1 MLQGKKN
8 KGNIT
13 TVKKKKEGS
22 GKKKDDF
29 FFPSQWHI
37 ENCSLIRSD
46 EIVSLDNLV
55 TESRLL
61 QVRQFMLCNCVLS
74 VKLAINVNDL
84 FVLLQ

>member
-13 TVKKKKEGS
+13 TVKKKRRLRE
-22 GKKKDDF
+22 KKRF

-37 ENCSLIRSD
+37 ENCSLILSD
-46 EIVSLDNLV
+46 EIVSLDDLV

>member
-13 TVKKKKEGS
+13 TVKKKEGS